1 MKYSVLWAL
10 HSASLKS
17 RMNGGRY
24 SPKPPSKRMM
34 SGFQRD
40 ILITLITSILNIPLD
55 DVLAQ

>member
-17 RMNGGRY
+17 RM
-24 SPKPPSKRMM
+24 M

-40 ILITLITSILNIPLD
+40 ILRTLITSILNIPLD